1 MMPALPIP
9 LQMLLILT
17 AADGDIHFGS
27 LTISKIA
34 LQMLLIFVV
43 ACGGALLT
51 VPLAAAVG
59 GAVGG
64 ALVDKPRP
72 GEIQRRPIARTGGYG
87 IVAAFFLALII
98 SLPIT
103 DRSGPNNDFREYAA
117 LAGLTL
123 GAALLIPFAAW
134 DDARRLPPLP
144 QLIAQIACALVPV
157 LYGVRIE
164 RISNLDIPNWIGGPL
179 SVVWIVGMIN
189 ALNWLDTM
197 DGLAGGVSLIGAF
210 ALFGA
215 SLLQRSKL
223 FEQQQNSIA
232 LLGLALAGACVG
244 FLVYN
249 LPPARIFMGTSGSMF
264 LGYALGVISIIGGA
278 KIATAI
284 LVLGLP
290 ILDTALVILQRL
302 LGRRSPFQGG
312 DGAHLVHRLVAA
324 GYSVR
329 QIVALVYTL
338 TALFGI
344 LSLSLVREQ
353 RIVGFLLLAAI
364 MGGLLFMLRRREL
377 KQDSRGDGA
386 GSRA

>member
-1 MMPALPIP
+1 MISTPIP
-9 LQMLLILT
+9 VQMLIVF
-17 AADGDIHFGS
+17 AV
-27 LTISKIA
+27 A
-34 LQMLLIFVV
+34 L
-43 ACGGALLT
+43 GGALLA

-59 GAVGG
+59 RSVGG

-72 GEIQRRPIARTGGYG
+72 GEVQRRPIARTGGYG
-87 IVAAFFLALII
+87 IIVAFFLALIV
-98 SLPIT
+98 SLPLT
-103 DRSGPNNDFREYAA
+103 DRSYDNFREYAT

-123 GAALLIPFAAW
+123 GAALLLPFAAW

-144 QLIAQIACALVPV
+144 QLCAQILCAAMPV
-157 LYGVRIE
+157 LYGVRID
-164 RISNLDIPNWIGGPL
+164 RISDTNIAPWIIVPL
-179 SVVWIVGMIN
+179 SVIWIVGMIN

-210 ALFGA
+210 TLFGA
-215 SLLQRSKL
+215 SIVQRGP
-223 FEQQQNSIA
+223 EGQPEPQNSIA
-232 LLGLALAGACVG
+232 LLALALAGACLG
-244 FLVYN
+244 FLAYN

-312 DGAHLVHRLVAA
+312 DGAHLVHRLLAA

-329 QIVALVYTL
+329 QIVGLVYTL

-353 RIVGFLLLAAI
+353 KIVGFLLVGVI
-364 MGGLLFMLRRREL
+364 IGGLLVALRRRTVPPRTAGGPNHD
-377 KQDSRGDGA
+377 QGDGA
-386 GSRA
+386 GSHA

>member
-1 MMPALPIP
+1 MGTLPLP
-9 LQMLLILT
+9 LEMV
-17 AADGDIHFGS
+17 
-27 LTISKIA
+27 
-34 LQMLLIFVV
+34 LIFAV
-43 ACGGALLT
+43 ACGGALLA

-59 GAVGG
+59 QAVGG
-64 ALVDKPRP
+64 ALVDQPRP
-72 GEIQRRPIARTGGYG
+72 GELQRRPIARTGGYG
-87 IVAAFFLALII
+87 LIVAFFLALIV
-98 SLPIT
+98 SLPTT
-103 DRSGPNNDFREYAA
+103 DRSYDNFREYTT
-117 LAGLTL
+117 LAGLAL

-134 DDARRLPPLP
+134 DDAKRLPPLP
-144 QLIAQIACALVPV
+144 QLVAQILCATAPV
-157 LYGVRIE
+157 LYGVRID
-164 RISNLDIPNWIGGPL
+164 RISNFELARITPWIIGPL
-179 SVVWIVGMIN
+179 SVLWIVGMIN

-210 ALFGA
+210 TLFGA
-215 SLLQRSKL
+215 SIVQRGP
-223 FEQQQNSIA
+223 EGRPEPQNSIA

-312 DGAHLVHRLVAA
+312 DGAHLIHRLVAA
-324 GYSVR
+324 GYGVR
-329 QIVALVYTL
+329 QIVGLVYTL

-353 RIVGFLLLAAI
+353 KIIGFALLAAI
-364 MGGLLFMLRRREL
+364 MGGLLFALRRRTASPSAGSGPKRDCE
-377 KQDSRGDGA
+377 DGA

>member
-1 MMPALPIP
+1 MPTLSVS
-9 LQMLLILT
+9 Q
-17 AADGDIHFGS
+17 
-27 LTISKIA
+27 
-34 LQMLLIFVV
+34 QMLLIFVV
-43 ACGGALLT
+43 ACGGALLA

-87 IVAAFFLALII
+87 IIAAFFLALVV

-103 DRSGPNNDFREYAA
+103 DRSYNNYREYAA
-117 LAGLTL
+117 LAGLSL
-123 GAALLIPFAAW
+123 GAALLLPFAAW
-134 DDARRLPPLP
+134 DDAKRLPPLP
-144 QLIAQIACALVPV
+144 QLVAQIVCALVPV
-157 LYGVRIE
+157 LYGVRID
-164 RISNLDIPNWIGGPL
+164 RVSNLDIPLWISGPL
-179 SVVWIVGMIN
+179 SVIWIVGMIN

-210 ALFGA
+210 VLFGA
-215 SLLQRSKL
+215 SLLQRGPNGE
-223 FEQQQNSIA
+223 FIQQNSIA

-244 FLVYN
+244 FLAYN

-353 RIVGFLLLAAI
+353 KIVGFLLLAAI
-364 MGGLLFMLRRREL
+364 MGGLLFLLRRRAM
-377 KQDSRGDGA
+377 KQEANGDGA
-386 GSRA
+386 GSHA

>member
-1 MMPALPIP
+1 MPTLSVP
-9 LQMLLILT
+9 Q
-17 AADGDIHFGS
+17 
-27 LTISKIA
+27 
-34 LQMLLIFVV
+34 QMLLIFAV
-43 ACGGALLT
+43 ACGGALLA
-51 VPLAAAVG
+51 VPLAAAIG

-64 ALVDKPRP
+64 ALVDQPRP

-87 IVAAFFLALII
+87 IIAAFFLALVV

-103 DRSGPNNDFREYAA
+103 DRSYKDYREYAA
-117 LAGLTL
+117 LAGLAL
-123 GAALLIPFAAW
+123 GAAILLPFAAW

-157 LYGVRIE
+157 LYGVRID
-164 RISNLDIPNWIGGPL
+164 RIADNDIPAWLTVPFSII
-179 SVVWIVGMIN
+179 WIVGMIN

-210 ALFGA
+210 VLFGA
-215 SLLQRSKL
+215 SVVQRGPAGQP
-223 FEQQQNSIA
+223 EPQNSIA

-244 FLVYN
+244 FLAYN

-302 LGRRSPFQGG
+302 LGRRSPFRGG

-324 GYSVR
+324 GYGVR

-344 LSLSLVREQ
+344 LSLSLVRGQ
-353 RIVGFLLLAAI
+353 KIIGFVLLAAI
-364 MGGLLFMLRRREL
+364 MGGLLLALRRRE
-377 KQDSRGDGA
+377 QQTTGHGSGPDRGDGA

>member
-1 MMPALPIP
+1 MPTLNVPE
-9 LQMLLILT
+9 
-17 AADGDIHFGS
+17 
-27 LTISKIA
+27 
-34 LQMLLIFVV
+34 QMLLIFAV
-43 ACGGALLT
+43 ALVGALLA

-59 GAVGG
+59 KAVGG
-64 ALVDKPRP
+64 PLVDMPRP
-72 GEIQRRPIARTGGYG
+72 GEIQRRPIGRTGGYG
-87 IVAAFFLALII
+87 IVAAFFLALVV

-103 DRSGPNNDFREYAA
+103 DRSYDNYREYAA
-117 LAGLTL
+117 LAGLAL
-123 GAALLIPFAAW
+123 GAAILLPFAAW

-144 QLIAQIACALVPV
+144 QLVAQIVCALIPV
-157 LYGVRIE
+157 LYGVRID
-164 RISNLDIPNWIGGPL
+164 RIASRDVPLWLALPL
-179 SVVWIVGMIN
+179 SIVWIVGMIN

-210 ALFGA
+210 VLFGA
-215 SLLQRSKL
+215 SLLQRGPNGE
-223 FEQQQNSIA
+223 FIQQNSIA
-232 LLGLALAGACVG
+232 LLGLALAGACIG

-249 LPPARIFMGTSGSMF
+249 FPPARIFMGTSGSMF

-302 LGRRSPFQGG
+302 FGRRSPFQGG

-353 RIVGFLLLAAI
+353 KIIGFLLLAAI
-364 MGGLLFMLRRREL
+364 MGGLLLALRRRA
-377 KQDSRGDGA
+377 SRERAGENGA
-386 GSRA
+386 GSRI

>member
-1 MMPALPIP
+1 MP
-9 LQMLLILT
+9 T
-17 AADGDIHFGS
+17 
-27 LTISKIA
+27 LTISSP
-34 LQMLLIFVV
+34 MPLIFAV
-43 ACGGALLT
+43 ACGGALLA

-59 GAVGG
+59 RAVGG
-64 ALVDKPRP
+64 ALVDRPRP

-87 IVAAFFLALII
+87 IIAAFFLALVV

-144 QLIAQIACALVPV
+144 QLIAQIVCALVPV

-164 RISNLDIPNWIGGPL
+164 RISDLDIPTWIGGPL

-210 ALFGA
+210 TLFGA
-215 SLLQRSKL
+215 SIVQRGEDNKL
-223 FEQQQNSIA
+223 IEQQQNSIA

-249 LPPARIFMGTSGSMF
+249 LPLARIFMGTSGSMF

-290 ILDTALVILQRL
+290 ILDTALVILQRIF
-302 LGRRSPFQGG
+302 GRRSPFQGG

-338 TALFGI
+338 TAFFGI
-344 LSLSLVREQ
+344 LSLSLVRQ
-353 RIVGFLLLAAI
+353 QKIIGFLLLAAI
-364 MGGLLFMLRRREL
+364 MGGLLLALRRRTV
-377 KQDSRGDGA
+377 KQAASGDGA
-386 GSRA
+386 RSQA

>member
-1 MMPALPIP
+1 MMPILPLPMQI
-9 LQMLLILT
+9 LLILG
-17 AADGDIHFGS
+17 AAAGDIHIGN

-34 LQMLLIFVV
+34 LQMFLIFAV
-43 ACGGALLT
+43 ACCGALVA

-64 ALVDKPRP
+64 ALVDRPRP

-87 IVAAFFLALII
+87 IVVAFFLALVV
-98 SLPIT
+98 SLPLT
-103 DRSGPNNDFREYAA
+103 DRSYDNYREYAA
-117 LAGLTL
+117 LAGLAL
-123 GAALLIPFAAW
+123 GAALLLPFAAW
-134 DDARRLPPLP
+134 DDARRLPPMP
-144 QLIAQIACALVPV
+144 QLVAQIVCALVPV
-157 LYGVRIE
+157 LYGVRID
-164 RISNLDIPNWIGGPL
+164 RIANTDIPAWLTAPC
-179 SVVWIVGMIN
+179 SVIWIVGMIN

-210 ALFGA
+210 VLFGA
-215 SLLQRSKL
+215 SIVQRVPGGRL
-223 FEQQQNSIA
+223 DPQNSIA

-244 FLVYN
+244 FLAYN

-312 DGAHLVHRLVAA
+312 DGAHLVHRLVAV

-353 RIVGFLLLAAI
+353 KIIGFLLLAAI
-364 MGGLLFMLRRREL
+364 MGGLLFALRRRAIR
-377 KQDSRGDGA
+377 QGA
-386 GSRA
+386 GGGGTGSRI

>member
-1 MMPALPIP
+1 MPTLPVP
-9 LQMLLILT
+9 EQM
-17 AADGDIHFGS
+17 F
-27 LTISKIA
+27 
-34 LQMLLIFVV
+34 LIFAV
-43 ACGGALLT
+43 ACGGALLA

-59 GAVGG
+59 KAVGG
-64 ALVDKPRP
+64 ALVDQPRP

-87 IVAAFFLALII
+87 IIAAFFLALVV

-103 DRSGPNNDFREYAA
+103 DRSGPKNDFREYAT
-117 LAGLTL
+117 LAGLAL

-134 DDARRLPPLP
+134 DDAKRLPPLP
-144 QLIAQIACALVPV
+144 QLIAQIVCALVPV
-157 LYGVRIE
+157 LYGVRLD
-164 RISNLDIPNWIGGPL
+164 RIADTDIPTWLTIPL
-179 SVVWIVGMIN
+179 SVIWIVGMIN

-210 ALFGA
+210 TLFFA
-215 SLLQRSKL
+215 SLLQRGPNNE
-223 FEQQQNSIA
+223 FIQQNSIA

-344 LSLSLVREQ
+344 LSLTLVRQ
-353 RIVGFLLLAAI
+353 QKIIGFLLLAAI
-364 MGGLLFMLRRREL
+364 MGGLLLALRRRAA
-377 KQDSRGDGA
+377 KQGANGGGA

>member
-1 MMPALPIP
+1 M
-9 LQMLLILT
+9 
-17 AADGDIHFGS
+17 S
-27 LTISKIA
+27 
-34 LQMLLIFVV
+34 LQMLLIFAV
-43 ACGGALLT
+43 ACGGALLA

-59 GAVGG
+59 KAVGG
-64 ALVDKPRP
+64 ALVDRPRP

-87 IVAAFFLALII
+87 IIAAFFLALVV

-103 DRSGPNNDFREYAA
+103 DRSYDNYREYAA
-117 LAGLTL
+117 LAGLAL
-123 GAALLIPFAAW
+123 GAALLLPFAAW

-144 QLIAQIACALVPV
+144 QLVAQIVCALVPV
-157 LYGVRIE
+157 LYGVRID
-164 RISNLDIPNWIGGPL
+164 RISNLDIPLWISGPL

-197 DGLAGGVSLIGAF
+197 DGLAGGVSMIGAF
-210 ALFGA
+210 VLFGA
-215 SLLQRSKL
+215 SIVQRSKL

-244 FLVYN
+244 FLAYN

-344 LSLSLVREQ
+344 LSLSLVRGQ
-353 RIVGFLLLAAI
+353 KIIGFLLLAAI
-364 MGGLLFMLRRREL
+364 MGGLLLVLRRRAL
-377 KQDSRGDGA
+377 KQEVSGDGA
-386 GSRA
+386 SSRA